1 MPKFPRI
8 ALAAWLFVSLG
19 AGAAEVPGLFT
30 ASAEVLDQS
39 AEQRDL
45 GLRQALAEVL
55 IRLTGDR
62 SIHAWADTEAILL
75 RAPALVQRYS
85 FEALPEPAA
94 DGEAGQSGADVQ
106 RPRYRLQAVFD
117 GRAVEA
123 AAREAGLPI
132 WGRSRPRHLL
142 WLAISDE
149 RGPRSLIDQ
158 DSAQTRAAAI
168 LEAARAR
175 GIPLTFPL
183 LDLEDRRNLEFADV
197 WGGFSERVLAA
208 SARYDAPQVVT
219 AAIGRE
225 GGLWVGRWTLLNR
238 DGPVDSWVVTELTPE
253 AAMAE
258 GVHVLADRQA
268 ARLAVRS
275 GNFVQTLALRV
286 NGIGNL
292 FDYGR
297 VLGHLE
303 GLNSVQS
310 VQVAEI
316 TPGSVLFRLRVE
328 GDRDTLA
335 NELALVRMLEPVE
348 GDSTFASPLS
358 GSTQEYRLVR

>member
-1 MPKFPRI
+1 M
-8 ALAAWLFVSLG
+8 
-19 AGAAEVPGLFT
+19 
-30 ASAEVLDQS
+30 
-39 AEQRDL
+39 
-45 GLRQALAEVL
+45 
-55 IRLTGDR
+55 
-62 SIHAWADTEAILL
+62 
-75 RAPALVQRYS
+75 
-85 FEALPEPAA
+85 
-94 DGEAGQSGADVQ
+94 
-106 RPRYRLQAVFD
+106 
-117 GRAVEA
+117 
-123 AAREAGLPI
+123 
-132 WGRSRPRHLL
+132 
-142 WLAISDE
+142 
-149 RGPRSLIDQ
+149 
-158 DSAQTRAAAI
+158 
-168 LEAARAR
+168 
-175 GIPLTFPL
+175 
-183 LDLEDRRNLEFADV
+183 
-197 WGGFSERVLAA
+197 
-208 SARYDAPQVVT
+208 VT